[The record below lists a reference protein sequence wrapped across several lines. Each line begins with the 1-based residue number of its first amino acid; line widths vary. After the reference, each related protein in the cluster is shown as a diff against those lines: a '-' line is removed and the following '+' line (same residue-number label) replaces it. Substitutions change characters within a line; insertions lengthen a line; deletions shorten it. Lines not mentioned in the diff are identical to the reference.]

1 MNNEHDDNVID
12 IDKTKVP
19 FKLVK
24 NLIIT
29 GIVLI
34 FLLYIGFNSVFI
46 VDSGEQAVVTRFGQ
60 FESVRSEGLN
70 VIIPVI
76 DQYTI
81 VDVQRKHKMEYGF
94 QTVQQGNEKQEAVY
108 NSKLEEGTVIVNAAD
123 NNASIVLLELIIQYR
138 IADPVQYLYKV
149 DDVEGTLKLVLEAS
163 VRDAFQTFTFEDA
176 RTNKQAI
183 DAVIKKDLQQTMR
196 DYQSGIEITTV
207 NIQNVE
213 LLPTVQEAYKQK
225 ENANQYMKGKLEE
238 AEKYENTVIP
248 QAEAEAEK
256 MMQDAEAHRAN
267 VIAEANAAVA
277 EFDALYNEYINNPEI
292 VKEKYYL
299 EAMEAVI
306 NNNDIV
312 INNTQAGD
320 LNIFY
325 NVDDQKEKVVNE
337 IN

>member
-24 NLIIT
+24 NLIIL
-29 GIVLI
+29 GIGLVV
-34 FLLYIGFNSVFI
+34 LLYIGFNSVFI
-46 VDSGEQAVVTRFGQ
+46 VDSGEKAVITRFGQ
-60 FESVRSEGLN
+60 VESIRDEGLN

-81 VDVQRKHKMEYGF
+81 VDVQHKYKMEYGF
-94 QTVQQGNEKQEAVY
+94 QTVQQGNEKKEAVY
-108 NSKLEEGTVIVNAAD
+108 DSKLEEGTVIVNAAD

-256 MMQDAEAHRAN
+256 MMQDAEAYRAN

-277 EFDALYNEYINNPEI
+277 EFDALYNEYVNNPEI

-312 INNTQAGD
+312 INNTEAGD

-325 NVDDQKEKVVNE
+325 NVDEQKEKVVNE